1 MSFAEAGVSAGK
13 CPGVGVGFVCPSA
26 LQIFS
31 PAPRVWGD
39 KREAGRV
46 VHHCRPES
54 LQGEM
59 RTPRLHGSISRGVKA
74 N

>member
-31 PAPRVWGD
+31 PAPWVWGD

-54 LQGEM
+54 
-59 RTPRLHGSISRGVKA
+59 SRVRCGHPGCMVA
-74 N
+74 SPEE